1 MISHGDCIL
10 ADHGFLIEEE
20 LATPRAVLRISA
32 FTWGKK

>member
-20 LATPRAVLRISA
+20 LAARRAVLRIST
-32 FTWGKK
+32 FT